1 MQAEETV
8 FTSLH
13 TLRDWLTGFDLSV
26 AAATSVIDG
35 LELVLLALLAYLADV
50 LVKRILL
57 KLVTQFA
64 DRTQTNW
71 DNVLINRK
79 VFHRLAH
86 LAPAIVIWLLAP
98 TVFQNNTM
106 VAFTRH
112 AMEIYMLLAA
122 LLVTE
127 ALLTCV
133 NDIYEKF
140 RISRRIPIRG
150 YLQVVKIVITV
161 LGIIVAISILIG
173 RSPVLLFSGLGALT
187 AIILLIF
194 KDSILGLVA
203 GIQLGANDMVRPGDW
218 IEMAKY
224 GADGDV
230 IEITLN
236 TIKVQNWDKTITT
249 IPTYALISDSFKNWR
264 GMSESGGRRI
274 KRSVYIDVGSIR
286 FCTPEM
292 IEKFSRIQVLN
303 NYIRRK
309 QKELLEYNQTH
320 NIDESVLLNG
330 RRMTNLGTF
339 RAYLVEYLRQHPK
352 IHQELTFLIRH
363 LPPTEKGLPLEI
375 YVFSNDQEW
384 ANYEAIQADIL
395 DHVFAALPQFG
406 LRPFQNLAGSDIVG
420 LGDSLTR
427 SHES

>member
-1 MQAEETV
+1 
-8 FTSLH
+8 
-13 TLRDWLTGFDLSV
+13 
-26 AAATSVIDG
+26 
-35 LELVLLALLAYLADV
+35 
-50 LVKRILL
+50 
-57 KLVTQFA
+57 
-64 DRTQTNW
+64 
-71 DNVLINRK
+71 
-79 VFHRLAH
+79 
-86 LAPAIVIWLLAP
+86 
-98 TVFQNNTM
+98 
-106 VAFTRH
+106 
-112 AMEIYMLLAA
+112 
-122 LLVTE
+122 
-127 ALLTCV
+127 
-133 NDIYEKF
+133 
-140 RISRRIPIRG
+140 
-150 YLQVVKIVITV
+150 
-161 LGIIVAISILIG
+161 
-173 RSPVLLFSGLGALT
+173 
-187 AIILLIF
+187 
-194 KDSILGLVA
+194 
-203 GIQLGANDMVRPGDW
+203 MVRPGDW

-292 IEKFSRIQVLN
+292 IEKFSRIQMLN